1 MRAVIDTLVKTVL
14 ETDTIFFNDTYRAD
28 VKEKGKYDYVTR
40 ADIEISEFL
49 RRRLKEQFP
58 NIGFM
63 SEEDGGAIPCEC
75 DFFILDPIDGTTNFM
90 HGFSACGVSLALCSG
105 GELVAGVV
113 YLPYAKEIY
122 YAERGCG
129 AYLNGERIE
138 CSRNARLSDC
148 LGLCELNAYFKNEAD
163 IAMHHARQI
172 YTNCQDVR
180 LLGCAAA
187 ELAYIACGR
196 ADVFLGR
203 HLKPWDFAAGAVIV
217 KEAGGKLTN
226 LDGELTVEKLNQHIV
241 AANAFV
247 FDEFKRLF

>member
-1 MRAVIDTLVKTVL
+1 MDINTLVKTVL
-14 ETDTIFFNDTYRAD
+14 ETDTIFFNDIYRAD
-28 VKEKGKYDYVTR
+28 VKQKGKSDYVTR
-40 ADIEISEFL
+40 SDIEISNFL
-49 RRRLKEQFP
+49 RKRLGEQFP
-58 NIGFM
+58 EVGFM
-63 SEEDGGAIPCEC
+63 SEEDGATVPDTR

-105 GELVAGVV
+105 GELTMGVI
-113 YLPYAKEIY
+113 YIPYAKEIFW
-122 YAERGCG
+122 AAKGCG

-138 CSRNARLSDC
+138 CSKNKHLSDC

-163 IAMHHARQI
+163 EAMHHARQI
-172 YTNCQDVR
+172 YTSCQDVR

-187 ELAYIACGR
+187 ELGYIACGR

-247 FDEFKRLF
+247 FDEFKGLFE